1 MLGTAIKNTILFLL
15 IILILHF
22 LINNVLVEKKILNNK
37 NLVKNEEVKEE
48 KKKINGFNE
57 DIDLDLPK
65 PENGTNNNVVKVDK
79 MKELYDYVFDEDASS
94 DLNKYYNI
102 DNNIDN
108 NNNKDA
114 QVKCAEELGGN
125 KNFCMTTKP
134 TQEELKAH
142 YGNFDKVQCEGEIDQ
157 DKHVYLVNKFENEKS
172 INGGVEDASNITG
185 FDGFDT
191 TFDTY

>member
-22 LINNVLVEKKILNNK
+22 LINNVLVEKKIL
-37 NLVKNEEVKEE
+37 VKKEI
-48 KKKINGFNE
+48 KKEPVKINGFN
-57 DIDLDLPK
+57 DIDLERPE
-65 PENGTNNNVVKVDK
+65 PENNTTVKVDK
-79 MKELYDYVFDEDASS
+79 MKELYDYVFDEDASN
-94 DLNKYYNI
+94 DLNKYYSV
-102 DNNIDN
+102 DNKIEE
-108 NNNKDA
+108 NNKKDV

-134 TQEELKAH
+134 TQDELKAH

-157 DKHVYLVNKFENEKS
+157 DKHVYLINKFKDEKP
-172 INGGVEDASNITG
+172 INGGVEDASNIVG

-191 TFDTY
+191 TFDAY

>member
-22 LINNVLVEKKILNNK
+22 LINNVLVEKKILVSK
-37 NLVKNEEVKEE
+37 EVKNEKDGKEE
-48 KKKINGFNE
+48 PKKVIV
-57 DIDLDLPK
+57 DLDLPK
-65 PENGTNNNVVKVDK
+65 PENVTNNNVIKVDK
-79 MKELYDYVFDEDASS
+79 MKELYDYVFDEDATK
-94 DLNKYYNI
+94 DLDQYYSVDNDVEGANK
-102 DNNIDN
+102 
-108 NNNKDA
+108 KDV

-134 TQEELKAH
+134 TQDELKVH

-157 DKHVYLVNKFENEKS
+157 DKHVYLINKFKDEKP
-172 INGGVEDASNITG
+172 INGGAEDSSNILG

-191 TFDTY
+191 TFDAY